1 MAFAVTERARVSY
14 AGDAAEP
21 MDVENARAATSSY
34 DPTATVEDDPTR
46 EIVLAAYRGD
56 VARVSRVLRRCGAD
70 APLAEMSLTRADALT
85 LLGENVYLGSHSWS
99 TQEGFPVMYFA
110 GERSEHRIP
119 PRRRV
124 NSRVAGRE
132 IQPTVLVSRTTTTQ
146 QERRFLHVLT
156 VRPFCVFPR
165 KNRELF
171 FSRPFPALPRATTS
185 RTRALGGGPAPPNP
199 APTIAGGRF
208 DASPSSRGLG
218 DGRVSAAG
226 ALSER
231 ERCWP
236 REVAARNACLAPVR
250 RFFSLF
256 PRMLRGSF

>member
-146 QERRFLHVLT
+146 QERR
-156 VRPFCVFPR
+156 C
-165 KNRELF
+165 
-171 FSRPFPALPRATTS
+171 
-185 RTRALGGGPAPPNP
+185 
-199 APTIAGGRF
+199 
-208 DASPSSRGLG
+208 
-218 DGRVSAAG
+218 
-226 ALSER
+226 
-231 ERCWP
+231 
-236 REVAARNACLAPVR
+236 
-250 RFFSLF
+250 
-256 PRMLRGSF
+256 